1 MMFFLMIFRSYANV
15 YQRVTSLI
23 LQRPEVSPGPLG
35 RSQRLF
41 RAHQHQPRGIW
52 TGSTLTMVGYTLNEW
67 VILHIHIYIYN
78 CLYIYVYI
86 YI

>member
-1 MMFFLMIFRSYANV
+1 MLV

-41 RAHQHQPRGIW
+41 RAHQHQPRGIHW
-52 TGSTLTMVGYTLNEW
+52 TGSTLTMVRYTLNEW
-67 VILHIHIYIYN
+67 VILYIYIYM
-78 CLYIYVYI
+78 YIYDGDI
-86 YI
+86 